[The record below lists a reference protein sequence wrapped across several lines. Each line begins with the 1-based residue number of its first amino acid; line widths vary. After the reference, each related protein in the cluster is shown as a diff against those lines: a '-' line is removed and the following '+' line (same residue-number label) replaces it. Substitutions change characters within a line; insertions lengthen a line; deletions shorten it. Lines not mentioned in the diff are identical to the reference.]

1 MACSKCI
8 ALRCIEPFDLSTRF
22 NLAANGLFKL
32 QTRDGSEFLE
42 AFNFSERERLR
53 EGKRSL
59 KNFNIDF
66 ANTFYI
72 FFLFVLEVS
81 SITIFDS
88 TVYCSDWK
96 VYISVTWLRIL
107 FFVLERLTA
116 APRHRPISMANSK
129 IAINWPAPL
138 QIQYQRE
145 NQSNA
150 PIFRPQIHFSAGRL
164 TFFSISFLSIYQQH
178 VAVASHSAN

>member
-32 QTRDGSEFLE
+32 QTRDGSEFLK

-88 TVYCSDWK
+88 SVYCSDWK
-96 VYISVTWLRIL
+96 VYISVTTNLVLR
-107 FFVLERLTA
+107 VGEAHSSTTA
-116 APRHRPISMANSK
+116 QAHLYGKLKNCYQLAGAIANS
-129 IAINWPAPL
+129 IPA
-138 QIQYQRE
+138 RK
-145 NQSNA
+145 
-150 PIFRPQIHFSAGRL
+150 PIE
-164 TFFSISFLSIYQQH
+164 
-178 VAVASHSAN
+178 SANS